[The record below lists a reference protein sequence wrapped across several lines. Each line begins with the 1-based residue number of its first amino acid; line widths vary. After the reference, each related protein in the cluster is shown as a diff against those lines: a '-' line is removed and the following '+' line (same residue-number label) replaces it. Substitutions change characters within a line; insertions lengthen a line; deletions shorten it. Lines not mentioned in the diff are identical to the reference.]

1 MDILLYFLLRRW
13 FCEVRVEADL
23 LYLRKGIFLRRESF
37 IEPSCVLCAD
47 IEATPVMRLIG
58 ARRVT
63 LTTLSGRYEFFLA
76 RREAPA
82 FSGGYVLRPRALSV
96 LYGAFIDTRAL
107 GGVVTFAYALRR
119 VGRFFGSE
127 YINGVLAAI
136 SDTAGELSR
145 VLAFLHVAVPRFTAA
160 AAVFTAFAW
169 VIAFAVRIVRLS
181 RFRVR
186 KCGGRVIIA
195 HGVISLYERV
205 IPLNAPCVF
214 SSCDTVTT
222 LLFGASPV
230 YFAGGMAFP
239 PIKRSRLNALARCV
253 FGLTLPKEPLRPP
266 KRAVFGYAAVPLWWT
281 AGLAAAA
288 VFSAIITPRLP
299 LDAALMRSLLWCA
312 AAGSAWLTLA
322 YALYAKRA
330 ELSLESPCAVISS
343 RRHARLYTAFF
354 RSSAA
359 VSREVLQNPF
369 SRRGGLCDVTVYAR
383 GSRRMRFR
391 LAERAQIRPFSG
403 FCR

>member
-13 FCEVRVEADL
+13 FCEVRLEAGL
-23 LYLRKGIFLRRESF
+23 LYLRKGVFLRRESF

-63 LTTLSGRYEFFLA
+63 LTTLSGQYAFFLT
-76 RREAPA
+76 RREAPV
-82 FSGGYVLRPRALSV
+82 FSGGRALRPSALSV

-127 YINGVLAAI
+127 YISGVMAAI
-136 SDTAGELSR
+136 SDTAVDLSR
-145 VLAFLHVAVPRFTAA
+145 VLTFLHVAVPRFTAA

-169 VIAFAVRIVRLS
+169 VSAFTVKLVRLS
-181 RFRVR
+181 RFCVR
-186 KCGGRVIIA
+186 AGGGRVIIT
-195 HGVISLYERV
+195 HGVVSLYERV
-205 IPLNAPCVF
+205 IPLDAPCVF

-222 LLFGASPV
+222 LLFGAAPV
-230 YFAGGMAFP
+230 YFAGEMAFP
-239 PIKRSRLNALARCV
+239 PIRRSRLESLARCV
-253 FGLTLPKEPLRPP
+253 FGLTLPKEPLHPP

-288 VFSAIITPRLP
+288 VFSAIIAPHLP
-299 LDAALMRSLLWCA
+299 LDAALLRSLMWCA
-312 AAGSAWLTLA
+312 AAGSAWLTIA

-330 ELSLESPCAVISS
+330 ELSIESPCAVISS
-343 RRHARLYTAFF
+343 RRRARLYTAFF
-354 RSSAA
+354 RSGAA
-359 VSREVLQNPF
+359 VSRDIMQNPF
-369 SRRGGLCDVTVYAR
+369 SRGIGLCDVTIYAR

-391 LAERAQIRPFSG
+391 LAERARIRPFSG
-403 FCR
+403 SCR